1 MVANLSPLEL
11 IQPLV
16 EYQARV
22 GRLVTFVLLGNQA
35 GVDHTFVYALRP
47 TELKF
52 ETDEPLLNADGR
64 QFYFAWRAD
73 DLITEITTRYSTQ
86 WGPVF
91 QLSYR
96 ATLPRVH
103 LGHVPHRE
111 VIEP

>member
-1 MVANLSPLEL
+1 MAANPSPLEL
-11 IQPLV
+11 IQPLI
-16 EYQARV
+16 EYQSRV
-22 GRLVTFVLLGNQA
+22 GRRVTFVLLANLDT
-35 GVDHTFVYALRP
+35 VDHAVIHALRP
-47 TELKF
+47 TEPQF
-52 ETDEPLLNADGR
+52 ETDEPLLKADGR

-96 ATLPRVH
+96 ATLPRVD
-103 LGHVPHRE
+103 LGPVPHRG

>member
-22 GRLVTFVLLGNQA
+22 GRRVTFVLLA
-35 GVDHTFVYALRP
+35 SLDKVEHAVIYALRP
-47 TELKF
+47 TEAEF

-96 ATLPRVH
+96 ATLPRVD
-103 LGHVPHRE
+103 LGQVRHRE
-111 VIEP
+111 VMEP